1 MDEDLI
7 GRLLPASLT
16 RRRLLGLGLAAGPVA
31 VIASACGGTTSPS
44 ATNRRT
50 TTSTSSSSS
59 SSGRTLPATPACGD
73 DDETPAITEGPF
85 FESGSPERTNI
96 RDGDGTALVVSGV
109 VMSTACETLAHA
121 KLDFWHANADGEY
134 DNEGYNFRG
143 HQFSDDAGR
152 FHLETIVPAIYPGR
166 TRHIHVKVQPEGG
179 SVLTTQLYFP
189 NVSQN
194 DDDDLFN
201 AATLMN
207 VSDVGDGK
215 AASFDFVVEA

>member
-1 MDEDLI
+1 MAEDLI
-7 GRLLPASLT
+7 ERLLPASLT
-16 RRRLLGLGLAAGPVA
+16 RRRLLRLGLAAGPVA
-31 VIASACGGTTSPS
+31 VIASACGGNTSPS
-44 ATNRRT
+44 AEIGRT
-50 TTSTSSSSS
+50 ATSTSSSST
-59 SSGRTLPATPACGD
+59 GRTLPATPACGD

-96 RDGDGTALVVSGV
+96 RDGDGTALVVTGV
-109 VMSTACETLAHA
+109 VMSTTCQTLSNA

-143 HQFSDDAGR
+143 HQFTDDAGR

-166 TRHIHVKVQPEGG
+166 TRHIHVKVQPDGG

-189 NVSQN
+189 NTPQN
-194 DDDDLFN
+194 DGDDLFN

-207 VSDVGDGK
+207 VTDVSDGK
-215 AASFDFVVEA
+215 AATFDFVIEA